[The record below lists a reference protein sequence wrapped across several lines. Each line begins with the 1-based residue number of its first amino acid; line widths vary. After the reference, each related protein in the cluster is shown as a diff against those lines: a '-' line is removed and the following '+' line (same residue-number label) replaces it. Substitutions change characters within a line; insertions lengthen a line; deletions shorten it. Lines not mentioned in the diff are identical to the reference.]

1 MRGDPGIAG
10 DTGPP
15 GPRGPQG
22 EKGEKGDQGKSISS
36 PRVIEAPVEKTVNE
50 GQTAVLKCLADGYP
64 HPSVSWS
71 RKNSSLPVGRHV
83 MRPSSTL
90 IIKNVKPEDA
100 GIYSCSAQNVLGI
113 ANASVQLN
121 VQCEFHEFHLSIVCH
136 LTLKNNLLLWFFD
149 ICFLYSNYFL
159 GFYNFSRLKH

>member
-71 RKNSSLPVGRHV
+71 RKK
-83 MRPSSTL
+83 L
-90 IIKNVKPEDA
+90 ITS
-100 GIYSCSAQNVLGI
+100 GW
-113 ANASVQLN
+113 ASRDETQ
-121 VQCEFHEFHLSIVCH
+121 
-136 LTLKNNLLLWFFD
+136 
-149 ICFLYSNYFL
+149 
-159 GFYNFSRLKH
+159 